1 VQDWLCDGLDV
12 AFTHMGTKYDLS
24 AESVLSPEWGSVQ
37 GQIKEDSEGPEVELH
52 IDFVSHRRE
61 AAALFQRHRT
71 NMAGDSKG
79 PRVAYHCR
87 QLSMDTPDDRALM
100 DNIVSWFEEENL
112 SIIRHP
118 DFSDVFMLVPKIQA
132 ESLVALLEA
141 ARTEKDMM
149 PAVRQLENL
158 MTAQAGCFKTSSHRK
173 LEGEV
178 YKLLDAIKVNMGV
191 VEI

>member
-1 VQDWLCDGLDV
+1 
-12 AFTHMGTKYDLS
+12 
-24 AESVLSPEWGSVQ
+24 
-37 GQIKEDSEGPEVELH
+37 
-52 IDFVSHRRE
+52 
-61 AAALFQRHRT
+61 
-71 NMAGDSKG
+71 
-79 PRVAYHCR
+79 
-87 QLSMDTPDDRALM
+87 MDD
-100 DNIVSWFEEENL
+100 IVGRFEEENL

-118 DFSDVFMLVPKIQA
+118 DLSDAFMLVPKIQA
-132 ESLVALLEA
+132 ESVVTLLEA